1 MSTGG
6 KSTTLNNLWR
16 RFQPANLPEWFF
28 WTYGA
33 IVVLSVLLGI
43 ATEFYFLAGLP
54 AFFLLV
60 YLTIVDFR
68 QVFFLL
74 IASIPLSTEVVLPN
88 GFGTDLPS
96 EPLIVGLMLVFLLY
110 FAQPGKRLDARFLL
124 HPITLLLLAHVGWI
138 YLTTLTSSLW
148 FVSLKFA
155 LAKTW
160 YVVVFYFMAGWLLT
174 TEKDIRRLFRWF
186 FYPLLFTVL
195 VVFARHGLEGFT
207 FKSIH
212 TVLHPFYRNHV
223 NYAVSLALF
232 APLMWLGLSWT
243 APGSRQRRW
252 LLAVAAF
259 MLLAV
264 YLSYTRAAYV
274 ALLVA
279 AGAYFVVR
287 WRLTRHAIVMAVLA
301 AVITLGHFAYRDNYL
316 QYAPN
321 YDRTVA
327 HHRFDNLIEATY
339 KMEDISTMERLYRW
353 IAGVYMSKEYP
364 LVGFGPGNFLNFY
377 QSYTVKSFRTYVS
390 DNPEQSGI
398 HCYYLMTLVD
408 QGVIGL
414 LLFLALSFY
423 TLIRGEQI
431 YHSINDPSRKRIVM
445 TALLC
450 LIVIHT
456 FLIINDLIEVDKV
469 GSFFFIYTAL
479 LVNADIRWRQ
489 PSTDNPD

>member
-6 KSTTLNNLWR
+6 RSTTLNSFW
-16 RFQPANLPEWFF
+16 QHIKPASLPEWFF

-33 IVVLSVLLGI
+33 IIACSILLGI
-43 ATEFYFLAGLP
+43 ATELYFLAGLP

-68 QVFFLL
+68 KVFYLL
-74 IASIPLSTEVVLPN
+74 IATIPLSTEIVLPN

-96 EPLIVGLMLVFLLY
+96 EPLIVGLMLVFLVY
-110 FAQPGKRLDARFLL
+110 MAQPGKRLDIRFLL
-124 HPITLLLLAHVGWI
+124 HPITLLLVAHMGWI
-138 YLTTLTSSLW
+138 YLTTFTSSLW
-148 FVSLKFA
+148 VVSLKFA

-160 YVVVFYFMAGWLLT
+160 YIVVFYFMAGWLLT
-174 TEKDIRRLFRWF
+174 TEKDIRLLFWTF

-195 VVFARHGLEGFT
+195 VVFTRHGLDGFT
-207 FKSIH
+207 FQSIH
-212 TVLHPFYRNHV
+212 KVLHPFYRNHV

-232 APLMWLGLSWT
+232 APLMWLGLSWM
-243 APGSRQRRW
+243 APHSRKRKIMIGI
-252 LLAVAAF
+252 AAF

-264 YLSYTRAAYV
+264 YLSFTRAAYV

-279 AGAYFVVR
+279 AGGYFVVR
-287 WRLTRHAIVMAVLA
+287 WRLTKLAIASALIA
-301 AVITLGHFAYRDNYL
+301 SVITFGFFAYRNTYL
-316 QYAPN
+316 LYAPD
-321 YDRTVA
+321 YDRTIA
-327 HHRFDNLIEATY
+327 HQSFDNLIEATY

-377 QSYTVKSFRTYVS
+377 KSYTVNSFQTYVS
-390 DNPEQSGI
+390 NNPEQSGI
-398 HCYYLMTLVD
+398 HSYYLMTLVD
-408 QGVIGL
+408 QGIIGL

-431 YHSINDPSRKRIVM
+431 YHSISDPPRKRIVM
-445 TALLC
+445 MALLC

-489 PSTDNPD
+489 TGAAVQT

>member
-6 KSTTLNNLWR
+6 RFTTLNSFW
-16 RFQPANLPEWFF
+16 QHIKPASLPEWFF

-33 IVVLSVLLGI
+33 IVACSILLGI
-43 ATEFYFLAGLP
+43 ATELYFLAGLP

-68 QVFFLL
+68 KVFYLL
-74 IASIPLSTEVVLPN
+74 IATIPLSTEIVLPN

-96 EPLIVGLMLVFLLY
+96 EPLIVGLMLVFLVY
-110 FAQPGKRLDARFLL
+110 MAQPGKRLDIRFLL
-124 HPITLLLLAHVGWI
+124 HPITLLLVAHVGWI
-138 YLTTLTSSLW
+138 YLTTFTSSLW
-148 FVSLKFA
+148 VVSLKFA

-174 TEKDIRRLFRWF
+174 TEKDIRLLFWTF

-195 VVFARHGLEGFT
+195 VVFTRHGLDGFT
-207 FKSIH
+207 FQSIH
-212 TVLHPFYRNHV
+212 KVLHPFYRNHV

-232 APLMWLGLSWT
+232 APLMWLGLSWM
-243 APGSRQRRW
+243 APHSRKRKIMIGI
-252 LLAVAAF
+252 AAF

-264 YLSYTRAAYV
+264 YLSFTRAAYV

-279 AGAYFVVR
+279 AGGYFVVR
-287 WRLTRHAIVMAVLA
+287 WRLTRLAIASALIA
-301 AVITLGHFAYRDNYL
+301 SVITFGFFAYRNTYL
-316 QYAPN
+316 LYAPD
-321 YDRTVA
+321 YDRTIA
-327 HHRFDNLIEATY
+327 HQSFDNLIEATY

-377 QSYTVKSFRTYVS
+377 KSYTVNSFQTYVS
-390 DNPEQSGI
+390 NNPEQSGI
-398 HCYYLMTLVD
+398 HSYYLMTLVD
-408 QGVIGL
+408 QGIIGL

-431 YHSINDPSRKRIVM
+431 YHSISDPPRKRIVM
-445 TALLC
+445 MALLC

-489 PSTDNPD
+489 TGAAVQT

>member
-1 MSTGG
+1 
-6 KSTTLNNLWR
+6 
-16 RFQPANLPEWFF
+16 LPEWFF

-33 IVVLSVLLGI
+33 IIACSILLGI
-43 ATEFYFLAGLP
+43 ATELYFLAGLP
-54 AFFLLV
+54 AFFLLI

-68 QVFFLL
+68 KVFFLL
-74 IASIPLSTEVVLPN
+74 IASIPLSTEIVLPN

-96 EPLIVGLMLVFLLY
+96 EPLIVGLMLVFLIYL
-110 FAQPGKRLDARFLL
+110 AQPGKRLDIRFLL
-124 HPITLLLLAHVGWI
+124 HPITLLLVAHVGWI
-138 YLTTLTSSLW
+138 YLTTFTSSLW
-148 FVSLKFA
+148 VVSLKFA

-160 YVVVFYFMAGWLLT
+160 YVAVFYFMAGWLLT
-174 TEKDIRRLFRWF
+174 TEKDIRHLFWTF

-195 VVFARHGLEGFT
+195 VVFARHGLDGFT
-207 FKSIH
+207 FQSIH
-212 TVLHPFYRNHV
+212 KVLHPFYRNHV

-232 APLMWLGLSWT
+232 APLMWLALSWM
-243 APGSRQRRW
+243 APHSRKRKIMIGI
-252 LLAVAAF
+252 AAF

-279 AGAYFVVR
+279 AGGYFVVR
-287 WRLTRHAIVMAVLA
+287 WRLTRLAIASALIA
-301 AVITLGHFAYRDNYL
+301 SVITFSFFAYRNTYL
-316 QYAPN
+316 LYAPD
-321 YDRTVA
+321 YDRTIA
-327 HHRFDNLIEATY
+327 HQSFDNLIEATY

-353 IAGVYMSKEYP
+353 IAGVYMSREYP

-377 QSYTVKSFRTYVS
+377 KSYTVNSFQTYVS
-390 DNPEQSGI
+390 NNPEQSGI
-398 HCYYLMTLVD
+398 HSYYLMTLVD
-408 QGVIGL
+408 QGIIGL

-431 YHSINDPSRKRIVM
+431 YHSISDPPRKRIVM
-445 TALLC
+445 MALLC

-489 PSTDNPD
+489 IF

>member
-6 KSTTLNNLWR
+6 RSTTLNSFW
-16 RFQPANLPEWFF
+16 QHIKPASLPEWFF
-28 WTYGA
+28 WTYGT
-33 IVVLSVLLGI
+33 IVACSILLGI

-54 AFFLLV
+54 AFFLLI

-68 QVFFLL
+68 KVFFLL
-74 IASIPLSTEVVLPN
+74 IASIPLSTEIMLPN

-96 EPLIVGLMLVFLLY
+96 EPLIVGLMLVFLVY
-110 FAQPGKRLDARFLL
+110 MAQPGKRMDIRFLL
-124 HPITLLLLAHVGWI
+124 HPITLLLVVHVGWI
-138 YLTTLTSSLW
+138 YLTTFTSSLW
-148 FVSLKFA
+148 VVSLKFA

-174 TEKDIRRLFRWF
+174 TEKDIRQLFWTF

-195 VVFARHGLEGFT
+195 VVFTRHGLDGFT
-207 FKSIH
+207 FQSIH
-212 TVLHPFYRNHV
+212 KVLHPFYRNHV

-232 APLMWLGLSWT
+232 APLMWLGLSWM
-243 APGSRQRRW
+243 APHSRKRKIMIGI
-252 LLAVAAF
+252 AAF

-264 YLSYTRAAYV
+264 YLSFTRAAYV

-279 AGAYFVVR
+279 AGGYFVVR
-287 WRLTRHAIVMAVLA
+287 WRLTKLAIASALIA
-301 AVITLGHFAYRDNYL
+301 SVITFGFFAYRNTYL
-316 QYAPN
+316 LYAPN
-321 YDRTVA
+321 YDRTIA
-327 HHRFDNLIEATY
+327 HQSFDNLIEATY

-377 QSYTVKSFRTYVS
+377 KSYTVNSFQTYVS
-390 DNPEQSGI
+390 NNPEQSGI
-398 HCYYLMTLVD
+398 HSYYLMTLVD
-408 QGVIGL
+408 QGIIGL

-431 YHSINDPSRKRIVM
+431 YHSISDPPRKRIVM
-445 TALLC
+445 MALLC

-489 PSTDNPD
+489 TGVGAKT

>member
-6 KSTTLNNLWR
+6 RFTTLNSFW
-16 RFQPANLPEWFF
+16 QHIKPASLPEWFF

-33 IVVLSVLLGI
+33 IIACSILLGI
-43 ATEFYFLAGLP
+43 ATELYFLAGLP
-54 AFFLLV
+54 AFFLLI

-68 QVFFLL
+68 KVFFLL
-74 IASIPLSTEVVLPN
+74 IASIPLSTEIVLPN

-96 EPLIVGLMLVFLLY
+96 EPLIVGLMLVFLIYL
-110 FAQPGKRLDARFLL
+110 AQPGKRLDIRFLL
-124 HPITLLLLAHVGWI
+124 HPITLLLVAHVGWI
-138 YLTTLTSSLW
+138 YLTTFTSSLW
-148 FVSLKFA
+148 VVSLKFA

-174 TEKDIRRLFRWF
+174 TEKDIRQLFWAF

-195 VVFARHGLEGFT
+195 VVFVRHGLDGFT
-207 FKSIH
+207 FQSIH
-212 TVLHPFYRNHV
+212 KVLHPFYRNHV

-232 APLMWLGLSWT
+232 APLMWLALSWM
-243 APGSRQRRW
+243 APHTRKRKIMLGI
-252 LLAVAAF
+252 AAF

-264 YLSYTRAAYV
+264 YLSFTRAAYV

-279 AGAYFVVR
+279 VGGYFVVR
-287 WRLTRHAIVMAVLA
+287 WRLTRLAIASALLA
-301 AVITLGHFAYRDNYL
+301 TVITFGFFAYRNAYL
-316 QYAPN
+316 LYAPN
-321 YDRTVA
+321 YDRTIA
-327 HHRFDNLIEATY
+327 HQSFDNLIEATY

-353 IAGVYMSKEYP
+353 IAGVYMSREYP
-364 LVGFGPGNFLNFY
+364 VVGFGPGNFLNFY
-377 QSYTVKSFRTYVS
+377 KSYTVNSFQTYVS
-390 DNPEQSGI
+390 NNPEQSGI

-408 QGVIGL
+408 QGIIGL

-431 YHSINDPSRKRIVM
+431 YHSISDPPRKRIVM
-445 TALLC
+445 MALLC

-489 PSTDNPD
+489 IV

>member
-6 KSTTLNNLWR
+6 RSTTLNSFW
-16 RFQPANLPEWFF
+16 QHIKPASLPEWFF

-33 IVVLSVLLGI
+33 IIACSILLGI
-43 ATEFYFLAGLP
+43 ATELYFLAGLP
-54 AFFLLV
+54 AFFLLI

-68 QVFFLL
+68 KVFFLL
-74 IASIPLSTEVVLPN
+74 IASIPLSTEIVLPN

-96 EPLIVGLMLVFLLY
+96 EPLIVGLMLVFLIYL
-110 FAQPGKRLDARFLL
+110 AQPGKRLDIRFLL
-124 HPITLLLLAHVGWI
+124 HPITLLLVAHVGWI
-138 YLTTLTSSLW
+138 YLTTFTSSLW
-148 FVSLKFA
+148 VVSLKFA

-160 YVVVFYFMAGWLLT
+160 YVAVFYFMAGWLLT
-174 TEKDIRRLFRWF
+174 TEKDIRHLFWTF

-195 VVFARHGLEGFT
+195 VVFARHGLDGFT
-207 FKSIH
+207 FQSIH
-212 TVLHPFYRNHV
+212 KVLHPFYRNHV

-232 APLMWLGLSWT
+232 APLMWLALSWM
-243 APGSRQRRW
+243 APHSRKRKIMIGI
-252 LLAVAAF
+252 AAF

-279 AGAYFVVR
+279 AGGYFVVR
-287 WRLTRHAIVMAVLA
+287 WRLTRLAIASALIA
-301 AVITLGHFAYRDNYL
+301 SVITFSFFAYRNTYL
-316 QYAPN
+316 LYAPD
-321 YDRTVA
+321 YDRTIA
-327 HHRFDNLIEATY
+327 HQSFDNLIEATY

-353 IAGVYMSKEYP
+353 IAGVYMSREYP

-377 QSYTVKSFRTYVS
+377 KSYTVNSFQTYVS
-390 DNPEQSGI
+390 NNPEQSGI
-398 HCYYLMTLVD
+398 HSYYLMTLVD
-408 QGVIGL
+408 QGIIGL

-431 YHSINDPSRKRIVM
+431 YHSISDPPRKRIVM
-445 TALLC
+445 MALLC

-489 PSTDNPD
+489 IF